1 MKNSNLSIIIFAIL
15 LISSPSSYACSCP
28 LDLEANVYSAERIFL
43 AKAISARVHN
53 EANEELSYVEVEFGV
68 IRKLKGKVP
77 KSVTVKTRPPGGDCG
92 VPITVAEKYVIF
104 LHKGEEQI
112 GRCSGSHQAYGFFP
126 DEPEEILKIVKQQS
140 K

>member
-1 MKNSNLSIIIFAIL
+1 MKSSYLNIIIFAIL

-28 LDLEANVYSAERIFL
+28 LDLEANVYSAGKIFL

-68 IRKLKGKVP
+68 IRKLKGEVP

-104 LHKGEEQI
+104 LRKGEEQI
-112 GRCSGSHQAYGFFP
+112 GMCGGSHQVYGFFP

>member
-1 MKNSNLSIIIFAIL
+1 MKNSYLNIIIFAIL

-28 LDLEANVYSAERIFL
+28 LDLKANVKSAERIFL
-43 AKAISARVHN
+43 AKAISARAHN

-68 IRKLKGKVP
+68 IRKLKGEAP

-104 LHKGEEQI
+104 LRKGEEQI
-112 GRCSGSHQAYGFFP
+112 GMCGGSHQVYGFFP